1 MHRENDRKMIKRAMQ
16 NVISQR
22 LFRGKAIVLIGARQV
37 GKTTLIKEIF
47 PNQNDL
53 LWFNADDLPVR
64 DFFSNVTIERF
75 RSVIGKNKIVVVD
88 EAQRIENVGIKMKL
102 ITDNFPDVQLVV
114 TGSSSFELANKINE
128 PLTGR
133 KFEYELFPLSFNEM
147 AEDLGLFAEI
157 QKLPIR
163 LVYGMYPD
171 VVCNPGDE
179 KEILS
184 QLTNSYLYKDIL
196 EWERIKKPDKIVK
209 LMKALAYQIGDEI
222 SYNELSQIV
231 ELDKGTVEKYINL
244 LEQTKII
251 FRLSSYS
258 RNLRNELKFGR
269 KIYFCD
275 NGIRNA
281 LINNFSDMEFR
292 QDAGPLWENF
302 MISELRKYNHY
313 TQNYCNTYFWRTTQK
328 QEIDYIE
335 EKDGK
340 LTAYEFKWNP
350 KKKSRVA
357 STFMSAYPES
367 IVKTINPENFYQCLG
382 LR

>member
-1 MHRENDRKMIKRAMQ
+1 MIKRILQ
-16 NVISQR
+16 NVIKQR
-22 LFRGKAIVLIGARQV
+22 LFKGKAIVLIGARQV
-37 GKTTLIKEIF
+37 GKTTLLKEIF
-47 PNQNDL
+47 PTQDGV

-64 DFFSNVTIERF
+64 DFFSNVTIERY
-75 RSVIGKNKIVVVD
+75 RSMIGKNRIVVID

-102 ITDNFPDVQLVV
+102 ITDNFPNVQLIV

-133 KFEYELFPLSFNEM
+133 KFEYELFPVSFNEM
-147 AEDLGLFAEI
+147 VDDIGLFAEI

-179 KEILS
+179 KEILK

-196 EWERIKKPDKIVK
+196 EWERIKKPDKLVK
-209 LMKALAYQIGDEI
+209 LMKALAYQIGSEV

-231 ELDKGTVEKYINL
+231 EVDKGTVEKYINL

-251 FRLSSYS
+251 FRLPSYS

-281 LINNFSDMEFR
+281 LINNFSDIELR
-292 QDAGPLWENF
+292 QDTGALWENF
-302 MISELRKYNHY
+302 MISELRKYNEY
-313 TQNYCNTYFWRTTQK
+313 TQKYCDTYFWRTTQK

-335 EKDGK
+335 ENDGK

-350 KKKSRVA
+350 KKKSRV
-357 STFMSAYPES
+357 STTFTSSYPES
-367 IVKTINPENFYQCLG
+367 IVKTINPDNFYQCFG
-382 LR
+382 L

>member
-1 MHRENDRKMIKRAMQ
+1 MIKRILHD
-16 NVISQR
+16 VIKQR
-22 LFRGKAIVLIGARQV
+22 LYKGKAIVLIGARQV
-37 GKTTLIKEIF
+37 GKTTLLKEIF
-47 PNQNDL
+47 PTQNDM
-53 LWFNADDLPVR
+53 LWFNADDMPVR
-64 DFFSNVTIERF
+64 DFFSNVTIERY
-75 RSVIGKNKIVVVD
+75 RSMIGKNRIVVID

-102 ITDNFPDVQLVV
+102 ITDNFPGIQLVV

-147 AEDLGLFAEI
+147 VNDIGLFAEI

-179 KEILS
+179 KEILN

-196 EWERIKKPDKIVK
+196 EWERIKKPDKLVK
-209 LMKALAYQIGDEI
+209 LMKALAYQIGSVV

-231 ELDKGTVEKYINL
+231 EIDKGTIEKYINL

-251 FRLSSYS
+251 FRLPSYS

-281 LINNFSDMEFR
+281 LINNFSDIELR
-292 QDAGPLWENF
+292 QDTGALWENF

-313 TQNYCNTYFWRTTQK
+313 THNYCNTYFWRTTQK

-350 KKKSRVA
+350 KKKSRVS
-357 STFMSAYPES
+357 STFTSAYPES
-367 IVKTINPENFYQCLG
+367 IVKTINPDNFYQCFG
-382 LR
+382 L

>member
-1 MHRENDRKMIKRAMQ
+1 MIKRILHD
-16 NVISQR
+16 VIKQR
-22 LFRGKAIVLIGARQV
+22 LYKGKAIVLIGARQV
-37 GKTTLIKEIF
+37 GKTTLLKEIF
-47 PNQNDL
+47 PTQNDM
-53 LWFNADDLPVR
+53 LWFNADDMPVR
-64 DFFSNVTIERF
+64 DFFSNVTIERY
-75 RSVIGKNKIVVVD
+75 RSMIGKNRIVVID

-102 ITDNFPDVQLVV
+102 ITDNFPGVQLVV

-147 AEDLGLFAEI
+147 VNDIGLFAEI

-179 KEILS
+179 KEILN

-196 EWERIKKPDKIVK
+196 EWERIKKPDKLVK
-209 LMKALAYQIGDEI
+209 LMKALAYQIGSVV

-231 ELDKGTVEKYINL
+231 EIDKGTIEKYINL

-251 FRLSSYS
+251 FRLPSYS

-281 LINNFSDMEFR
+281 LINNFSDIELR
-292 QDAGPLWENF
+292 QDTGALWENF

-313 TQNYCNTYFWRTTQK
+313 THNYCNTYFWRTTQK

-350 KKKSRVA
+350 KKKSRVS
-357 STFMSAYPES
+357 STFTSAYPES
-367 IVKTINPENFYQCLG
+367 IVKTINPDNFYQCFG
-382 LR
+382 L

>member
-1 MHRENDRKMIKRAMQ
+1 MIKRILHD
-16 NVISQR
+16 VIKQR
-22 LFRGKAIVLIGARQV
+22 LYKGKAIVLIGARQV
-37 GKTTLIKEIF
+37 GKTTLLKEIF
-47 PNQNDL
+47 PTQNDM

-64 DFFSNVTIERF
+64 DFFSNVTIERY
-75 RSVIGKNKIVVVD
+75 RSMIGKNKIVVID

-102 ITDNFPDVQLVV
+102 ITDNFPGIQLVV

-147 AEDLGLFAEI
+147 VNDIGLFAEI

-179 KEILS
+179 KEILN

-196 EWERIKKPDKIVK
+196 EWERIKKPDKLVK
-209 LMKALAYQIGDEI
+209 LMKALAYQIGSEV

-231 ELDKGTVEKYINL
+231 EIDKGTIEKYINL

-251 FRLSSYS
+251 FRLPSYS

-281 LINNFSDMEFR
+281 LINNFADVELR
-292 QDAGPLWENF
+292 QDTGALWENF
-302 MISELRKYNHY
+302 MISELRKYNQY
-313 TQNYCNTYFWRTTQK
+313 TQKYCNTYFWRTTQK

-350 KKKSRVA
+350 KKKSRVS
-357 STFMSAYPES
+357 STFTSAYPES
-367 IVKTINPENFYQCLG
+367 IVKTINPDNFYQCFG
-382 LR
+382 L